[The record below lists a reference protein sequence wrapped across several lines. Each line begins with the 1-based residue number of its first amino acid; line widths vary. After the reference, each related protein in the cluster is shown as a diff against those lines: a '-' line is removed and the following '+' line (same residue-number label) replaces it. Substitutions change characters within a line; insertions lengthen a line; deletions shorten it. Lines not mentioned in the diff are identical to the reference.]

1 MSEEK
6 EKIDTLPVEKF
17 LTHLREEKQ
26 FSPHTLEAY
35 KTDLIHFYQFLQKH
49 FEVESSNEI
58 NLKDVDAITIRL
70 YLGDLLDSGY
80 ETKSIGRK
88 LASVKSFFKY
98 LITAKVL
105 ESSPA
110 ASVSTPK
117 VSKKLPSF
125 LNENQT
131 ETLFQQLEEVGNGG
145 DFEGVRDRAIL
156 ELLYSSGLRLSE
168 LVGLNITDV
177 DLQNRLVKVLGKGKK
192 HRIVP
197 IGNKAISSLKNYF
210 EVKNKFFNIS
220 STKFIETI
228 EKSYQKTER
237 EPLFLTEKGKRVYPV
252 LVQRL
257 TERVLLP
264 VTEMKKKSPHVL
276 RHTFATHMLNNG
288 ADLRSV
294 SEMLGHS
301 SLSTTEIY
309 THVTFERLKEV
320 YNKAHPKA

>member
-1 MSEEK
+1 MSNKTE
-6 EKIDTLPVEKF
+6 LFFVSKF
-17 LTHLREEKQ
+17 LNFLEEEKQ

-35 KTDLIHFYQFLQKH
+35 KTDLSHFYQFLQKH
-49 FEVESSNEI
+49 FEVKNSDDI
-58 NLKDVDAITIRL
+58 NLKEIDAITIRL
-70 YLGDLLDSGY
+70 YLGDLLDTGY

-98 LITAKVL
+98 LITSKVL

-110 ASVSTPK
+110 AGVSTPK

-125 LNENQT
+125 LNESQT
-131 ETLFQQLEEVGNGG
+131 ETLFQQLEEVGRDG

-168 LVGLNITDV
+168 LVGLNTSDI
-177 DLQNRLVKVLGKGKK
+177 DLQTGLVKVLGKGKK

-210 EVKNKFFNIS
+210 DVKNKFFNIS
-220 STKFIETI
+220 PSKFFDI
-228 EKSYQKTER
+228 TESHGER
-237 EPLFLTEKGKRVYPV
+237 HDKEPLFMTEKGKRIYPV

-276 RHTFATHMLNNG
+276 RHTFATHLLNKG

-320 YNKAHPKA
+320 YSKAHPKA